1 MNIPRRPQL
10 SILPRP
16 GIWTLSAA
24 LLLIAGFVV
33 LVVFL
38 PDVNKGTFV
47 VIFMSLMVPCW
58 VGAHFDRKARTKR
71 IGQELNLSNFVLTA
85 ERDLDLGLTFTYPQT
100 KPHNLG
106 TSTLTH
112 AFSGTHNDYEVV
124 LAEHRVRVGKHTLY
138 YTSCAVWTSVNL
150 PKVMIRQRNL
160 IDKVVAKQDLGDPAF
175 DKQREIESTDLDLA
189 RQFLQPLASWFVID
203 KHSAMSFR
211 LHEVPG
217 KVEMWAMNQNWVV
230 VADRGRANPRQMLD
244 MAEFA
249 SSFVRALEHNA
260 ASLDV

>member
-1 MNIPRRPQL
+1 M
-10 SILPRP
+10 
-16 GIWTLSAA
+16 WTLSAV
-24 LLLIAGFVV
+24 LILIAGFV
-33 LVVFL
+33 LLMVFVPNL
-38 PDVNKGTFV
+38 SKGAFL
-47 VIFMSLMVPCW
+47 VIFMCLIIPCW
-58 VGAHFDRKARTKR
+58 IGAHFDRKARTKR
-71 IGQELNLSNFVLTA
+71 IEQEMHLKDFVLTA
-85 ERDLDLGLTFTYPQT
+85 ESELDSELRSTYLQT

-106 TSTLTH
+106 TASLTH
-112 AFSGTHNDYEVV
+112 VFSGLHSGYELV
-124 LAEHRVRVGKHTLY
+124 LAEHRVSVGKNTLY
-138 YTSCAVWTSVNL
+138 YTSCAVWTSVDL
-150 PKVMIRQRNL
+150 PKVIIRQRNL

-189 RQFLQPLASWFVID
+189 RQLLQPLASWFVVD

-249 SSFVRALEHNA
+249 SSFVRALEHNS
-260 ASLDV
+260 ASLDVDEQVNIQNGH